1 MIMTFLSVEMLGSGG
16 NFFRCILWIVL
27 KYISI
32 HILDQSIRHSS
43 LPEKDLRELG
53 RVARYYV
60 EPVCYHAAENIEM
73 NGETKWNITGPKYLQ
88 TFLLYSI

>member
-16 NFFRCILWIVL
+16 NFFRYILWIVL

-32 HILDQSIRHSS
+32 HIVDQSIRHSS
-43 LPEKDLRELG
+43 LPEQDLRELG
-53 RVARYYV
+53 RAARYYV

-88 TFLLYSI
+88 TLLLYSI